1 MLFFS
6 TFKIFPANCYS
17 QEKLTLNFKEAN
29 LKEIISYI
37 ENNSDFRFLYKTSEA
52 NLTRKITINY
62 NGKISEAIRIL
73 FKNSSVYPVIINKQI
88 ILKKRVSLLQQ
99 TFVVSGKVKDNLGN
113 PLEGVNVIVNNN
125 QRGVITNA
133 KGFYSI
139 KVKRGDKILFSFMGF
154 KTQNFTITTQK
165 VINVTLKE
173 DIDVLEEVVILGYGE
188 QKRENVSAAISSV
201 KAKTISNNLQSGATF
216 DRGLEGLVK
225 GVLVT
230 QGTGILGKNPDI
242 IIRGIT
248 SPFYTSETNTNN
260 NNPLF
265 IIDGV
270 PITTG
275 DKQFNPLQAINP
287 EDIESVDVLKDAGAT
302 AMHGSRGA
310 NGVIIVKTK
319 KGKYNEKINA
329 TISLRTTIAKPIG
342 HLDFLNA
349 KEFKQ
354 YILKLN
360 QNSIDYY
367 NANRKWHYE
376 YAEEELDK
384 IQGFGLYVDDVDANG
399 DPNYKIDE
407 SQIKFYNGDT
417 DWSKTVYRDA
427 AFTTQLNASITG
439 GEKHSAYGL
448 SLGYTNQEGLLRAD
462 EKEQYNVRF
471 NSQFNFGK
479 KLKVA
484 STISYSNGIIS
495 SGYNRT
501 IGMSKSREDVV
512 YLGSNVLRFR
522 PDMPIYD
529 EKGELTKEVDMS
541 GGEPYYFPNPLGQ
554 TTRGNDLKQRN
565 HTILANIFAEYDLTN
580 ALMFKVDYSFM
591 FNLDNISNF
600 VNRKYTLEGYSAN
613 SGISYLTLDDLQLF
627 NNTVNYTLNYEKS
640 FNNHNVNGVIGFSH
654 NNESKY
660 YRYSKYNGFDEGYSE
675 PQFSNKTE
683 IDRRRTYKS
692 GLNSYIGRLSYNYK
706 SKYGITG
713 TLRFDRSSKLAPKN
727 RDAYFPSMSAYWNIH
742 KENFMAGSFFE
753 GLKLR
758 GSYGFTGSI
767 NVGDFA
773 YIQTYENKKNGRTL
787 DYNGKPSVILPDSF
801 TNFNLKWERTKE
813 YNVGLDFRTN
823 RGLVR
828 GSIDLYHKTTSD
840 VISDDVAMLETGSN
854 KIVSNNATIENK
866 GFEISLGSNIIDTE
880 NFSWTLD
887 INASRNINK
896 VVKLSNEISGDKFF
910 SRNYV
915 LGREVN
921 VIKGYIVDG
930 IIQSREEINA
940 LNDKASYTSYFYHKL
955 GTGPGDYK
963 YRDVNGNDRID
974 EGDMVIIGSTQPDLF
989 GGVRTNFRYKN
1000 FNLGANFSYALGV
1013 QSLRPNDNDNAGKFY
1028 NIQRHMAPQYR
1039 WSPTNKN
1046 ATLPKLIHRN
1056 EDPNNL
1062 PSTANVF
1069 DASYLRLTSL
1079 KLGYDLPISAI
1090 SGAGFN
1096 RVNIFISGT
1105 NLFTY
1110 TKFPGIDPQGSVF
1123 GKKSDLDVTNAD
1135 AYPAAKALTLG
1146 VNFNF

>member
-1 MLFFS
+1 MKKIILLNRLDRHYLKKSSVKLFVILMLFN
-6 TFKIFPANCYS
+6 TLKIFPAIYS
-17 QEKLTLNFKEAN
+17 SKISIIN
-29 LKEIISYI
+29 LKGE
-37 ENNSDFRFLYKTSEA
+37 TSKPTPA
-52 NLTRKITINY
+52 
-62 NGKISEAIRIL
+62 L
-73 FKNSSVYPVIINKQI
+73 FKKNSTYPVAIDKQT
-88 ILKKRVSLLQQ
+88 ILKKNTSLFQQ
-99 TFVVSGKVKDNLGN
+99 THNISGTVKDDLGN
-113 PLEGVNVIVNNN
+113 PLEGVYVIINNN
-125 QRGVITNA
+125 QRGVTTNA
-133 KGFYSI
+133 KGFYTI
-139 KVKRGDKILFSFMGF
+139 KGKRGDKISFSFIGF
-154 KTQNFTITTQK
+154 KTQSLIIKNQK
-165 VINVTLKE
+165 IINVTLKGAI
-173 DIDVLEEVVILGYGE
+173 DILEEVVILGYGK
-188 QKRENVSAAISSV
+188 QKRKNVSAAISRV
-201 KAKTISNNLQSGATF
+201 KAKTIKNNLQSGATF

-248 SPFYTSETNTNN
+248 SPFYTSETNRNN

-287 EDIESVDVLKDAGAT
+287 EDIESVDILKDAGAT
-302 AMHGSRGA
+302 AMYGSRGA

-319 KGKYNEKINA
+319 KGKYNQKINT
-329 TISLRTTIAKPIG
+329 TISLRTTVAKPIG

-349 KEFKQ
+349 KEFKE

-360 QNSIDYY
+360 RNSVDYY

-376 YAEEELDK
+376 YADELDK
-384 IQGFGLYVDDVDANG
+384 IEGFGLYVDDVDANG
-399 DPNYKIDE
+399 DPNFKIDE

-417 DWSKTVYRDA
+417 DWSKTVYRGA

-439 GEKHSAYGL
+439 GEEHSAYGL
-448 SLGYTNQEGLLRAD
+448 SLGYINQEGLLRAD

-471 NSQFNFGK
+471 NSQFNLGK
-479 KLKVA
+479 KLKIA
-484 STISYSNGIIS
+484 STISYSNGLIS

-501 IGMSKSREDVV
+501 MGMSKSVEDVV

-522 PDMPIYD
+522 PDIPVYD
-529 EKGELTKEVDMS
+529 KKGELTKEIDMT
-541 GGEPYYFPNPLGQ
+541 GDEPYYFPNPLGQ
-554 TTRGNDLKQRN
+554 TTRGNNLKQRN

-600 VNRKYTLEGYSAN
+600 VNRKYSLDGYSKN
-613 SGISYLTLDDLQLF
+613 SGISYLALDDLQLF
-627 NNTVNYTLNYEKS
+627 NNTVNYTLNYAKS
-640 FNNHNVNGVIGFSH
+640 FNNHNINGVVGFSH

-683 IDRRRTYKS
+683 IDRRSTYKS

-706 SKYGITG
+706 NKYGITG

-742 KENFMAGSFFE
+742 KENFMTGSFFTE
-753 GLKLR
+753 LKLR

-787 DYNGKPSVILPDSF
+787 DYNGNPSVVLPDSF

-813 YNVGLDFRTN
+813 YNIGLDFRTKRN
-823 RGLVR
+823 LVR
-828 GSIDLYHKTTSD
+828 GGLDFYHKTTSD

-866 GFEISLGSNIIDTE
+866 GFEISLGGTIVDTE

-887 INASRNINK
+887 VNATKNINK
-896 VVKLSNEISGDKFF
+896 VVKLSNEVSGDILF

-915 LGREVN
+915 VGREVN

-930 IIQSREEINA
+930 IIQSRKEIED
-940 LNDKASYTSYFYHKL
+940 LNKKAAYTSHFYHTL

-963 YRDVNGNDRID
+963 YRDVNGNDRVD
-974 EGDMVIIGSTQPDLF
+974 EGDMEIIGSTQPDLF
-989 GGVRTNFRYKN
+989 GGIRTNFRYKN
-1000 FNLGANFSYALGV
+1000 FNLGVNFSYAYGV
-1013 QSLRPNDNDNAGKFY
+1013 QSLRPNDDDNAGKFL

-1039 WSPTNKN
+1039 WSPTNKK

-1056 EDPNNL
+1056 KDPNNL

-1069 DASYLRLTSL
+1069 DASYLRLTSV
-1079 KLGYDLPISAI
+1079 KLGYDLPISTVSKI
-1090 SGAGFN
+1090 GFN
-1096 RVNIFISGT
+1096 RINIFISGT
-1105 NLFTY
+1105 NLLTFTS
-1110 TKFPGIDPQGSVF
+1110 FPGIDPQGSVF
-1123 GKKSDLDVTNAD
+1123 GKKSDLDVTNSD
-1135 AYPAAKALTLG
+1135 AYPAAKAFTLG